1 MGVWTLEAPREGVAL
16 GKPRS
21 CGRNLSIIQM
31 KKFMFA
37 ACAALMSLTMSAQQ
51 NTHAVKA
58 NPLGFFVG
66 QYQLGYEHALNDNFS
81 VQLSAGFIGGTTEGS
96 LTVDSVEV
104 SSEAYKKTGFIAIP
118 EVRWYPG
125 GSACEGF
132 YIAALG
138 RFRSATTVNE
148 TDDVLLERSAN
159 GAAVVLGYQ
168 KATDGYMVD
177 FFIGP
182 QYKVVSSEG
191 SLEAASS
198 FFTSDDPMGV
208 RLGVNV
214 GFGW

>member
-1 MGVWTLEAPREGVAL
+1 MGVVLAAETFQF
-16 GKPRS
+16 
-21 CGRNLSIIQM
+21 IQM

-51 NTHAVKA
+51 NTQAVKT
-58 NPLGFFVG
+58 NPLGFFAG
-66 QYQLGYEHALNDNFS
+66 QYQVAYERALNDNFS
-81 VQLSAGFIGGTTEGS
+81 VQLSAGFIGGTSEGTLVGDSLEITTE
-96 LTVDSVEV
+96 T
-104 SSEAYKKTGFIAIP
+104 YNKTGFIAIP

-148 TDDVLLERSAN
+148 SDDVILERTAN

-168 KATDGYMVD
+168 RATDGYMVD
-177 FFIGP
+177 FFVGP
-182 QYKVVSSEG
+182 QYKAVTSAG
-191 SLEAASS
+191 TLEEASS
-198 FFTSDDPMGV
+198 FFTSDNPMGV
-208 RLGVNV
+208 RVGVNL

>member
-1 MGVWTLEAPREGVAL
+1 MSEHVGVVLAAETFQF
-16 GKPRS
+16 
-21 CGRNLSIIQM
+21 IQM

-51 NTHAVKA
+51 NTQAVKT
-58 NPLGFFVG
+58 NPLGFFAG
-66 QYQLGYEHALNDNFS
+66 QYQVAYERALNDNFS
-81 VQLSAGFIGGTTEGS
+81 VQLSAGFIGGTSEGTLVGDSLEITTE
-96 LTVDSVEV
+96 T
-104 SSEAYKKTGFIAIP
+104 YNKTGFIAIP

-148 TDDVLLERSAN
+148 SDDVILERTAN

-168 KATDGYMVD
+168 RATDGYMVD
-177 FFIGP
+177 FFVGP
-182 QYKVVSSEG
+182 QYKAVTSAG
-191 SLEAASS
+191 TLEEASS
-198 FFTSDDPMGV
+198 FFTSDNPMGV
-208 RLGVNV
+208 RVGVNL

>member
-1 MGVWTLEAPREGVAL
+1 MSEHVGVVLAAETFQF
-16 GKPRS
+16 
-21 CGRNLSIIQM
+21 IQM

-51 NTHAVKA
+51 NTQAVKT
-58 NPLGFFVG
+58 NPLGFFAG
-66 QYQLGYEHALNDNFS
+66 QYQVAYERALNDNFS
-81 VQLSAGFIGGTTEGS
+81 VQLSAGFIGGTSEGTLVSDS
-96 LTVDSVEV
+96 LEV
-104 SSEAYKKTGFIAIP
+104 STETYNKTGFIAIP

-148 TDDVLLERSAN
+148 SDDIILERTAN

-168 KATDGYMVD
+168 RATDGYMVD
-177 FFIGP
+177 FFVGP
-182 QYKVVSSEG
+182 QYKAVTSAG
-191 SLEAASS
+191 TLEEASS
-198 FFTSDDPMGV
+198 FFTSDNPMGV
-208 RLGVNV
+208 RVGVNL

>member
-1 MGVWTLEAPREGVAL
+1 MDAPREGVAL

-51 NTHAVKA
+51 NTHAVKT

-66 QYQLGYEHALNDNFS
+66 QYQFGYEHALNDNFS
-81 VQLSAGFIGGTTEGS
+81 VQLSAGFIGGTSEG
-96 LTVDSVEV
+96 TVSVGDTIT
-104 SSEAYKKTGFIAIP
+104 SSETFKKTGFIAIP

-138 RFRSATTVNE
+138 RFRSATTVDE
-148 TDDVLLERSAN
+148 TDDVILERSAN

-182 QYKVVSSEG
+182 QYKSVSSAG
-191 SLEAASS
+191 TLEEASS
-198 FFTSDDPMGV
+198 LFTSDNPMGV
-208 RLGVNV
+208 RLGVNI

>member
-1 MGVWTLEAPREGVAL
+1 MGVVLAAETFQF
-16 GKPRS
+16 
-21 CGRNLSIIQM
+21 IQM

-51 NTHAVKA
+51 NTQAVKT
-58 NPLGFFVG
+58 NPLGFFAG
-66 QYQLGYEHALNDNFS
+66 QYQVAYERALNDNFS
-81 VQLSAGFIGGTTEGS
+81 VQLSAGFIGGTSEGTLVSDS
-96 LTVDSVEV
+96 LEV
-104 SSEAYKKTGFIAIP
+104 STETYNKTGFIAIP

-148 TDDVLLERSAN
+148 SDDVILERTAN

-168 KATDGYMVD
+168 RATDGYMVD
-177 FFIGP
+177 FFVGP
-182 QYKVVSSEG
+182 QYKAVTSAG
-191 SLEAASS
+191 TLEEASS
-198 FFTSDDPMGV
+198 FFTSDNPMGV
-208 RLGVNV
+208 RVGVNL

>member
-1 MGVWTLEAPREGVAL
+1 
-16 GKPRS
+16 
-21 CGRNLSIIQM
+21 M

-37 ACAALMSLTMSAQQ
+37 ACAALMSLTVSAQQ

-58 NPLGFFVG
+58 NPLGFFVS

-81 VQLSAGFIGGTTEGS
+81 VQLSAGFIGGTTEGT

-168 KATDGYMVD
+168 RATGGYMVD

-182 QYKVVSSEG
+182 QYKVVSSAGE
-191 SLEAASS
+191 LEEASS
-198 FFTSDDPMGV
+198 FFTRDNPMGV
-208 RLGVNV
+208 RLGVNI

>member
-1 MGVWTLEAPREGVAL
+1 MSEHVGVVLAAETFQF
-16 GKPRS
+16 
-21 CGRNLSIIQM
+21 IQM

-51 NTHAVKA
+51 NTQAVKT
-58 NPLGFFVG
+58 NPLGFFAG
-66 QYQLGYEHALNDNFS
+66 QYQVAYERALNDNFS
-81 VQLSAGFIGGTTEGS
+81 VQLSAGFIGGTSEGTLVGDSLEITTE
-96 LTVDSVEV
+96 T
-104 SSEAYKKTGFIAIP
+104 YNKTGLIAIP

-148 TDDVLLERSAN
+148 SDDVILERTAN

-168 KATDGYMVD
+168 RATDGYMVD
-177 FFIGP
+177 FFVGP
-182 QYKVVSSEG
+182 QYKAVTSAG
-191 SLEAASS
+191 TLEEASS

-208 RLGVNV
+208 RVGVNL

>member
-1 MGVWTLEAPREGVAL
+1 MSEHVGVVLAAETFQF
-16 GKPRS
+16 
-21 CGRNLSIIQM
+21 IQM

-51 NTHAVKA
+51 NTQAVKT
-58 NPLGFFVG
+58 NPLGFFAG
-66 QYQLGYEHALNDNFS
+66 QYQVAYERALNDNFS
-81 VQLSAGFIGGTTEGS
+81 VQLSAGFIGGTSEGTLVSDS
-96 LTVDSVEV
+96 LEV
-104 SSEAYKKTGFIAIP
+104 STETYNKTGFIAIP

-148 TDDVLLERSAN
+148 SDDVILERTAN

-168 KATDGYMVD
+168 RATDGYVVD
-177 FFIGP
+177 FLLGP
-182 QYKVVSSEG
+182 QYKAVTSAG
-191 SLEAASS
+191 TLEEASS
-198 FFTSDDPMGV
+198 FFTSDNPMGV
-208 RLGVNV
+208 RVGVNL

>member
-1 MGVWTLEAPREGVAL
+1 MDVVLAAETFQF
-16 GKPRS
+16 
-21 CGRNLSIIQM
+21 IQM

-51 NTHAVKA
+51 NTQAVKT
-58 NPLGFFVG
+58 NPLGFFAG
-66 QYQLGYEHALNDNFS
+66 QYQVAYERALNDNFS
-81 VQLSAGFIGGTTEGS
+81 VQLSAGFIGGTSEGTLVSDSLEISTE
-96 LTVDSVEV
+96 T
-104 SSEAYKKTGFIAIP
+104 YNKTGFIAIP

-148 TDDVLLERSAN
+148 SDDVILERTAN

-168 KATDGYMVD
+168 RATDGYMVD
-177 FFIGP
+177 FFVGP
-182 QYKVVSSEG
+182 QYKAVTSAGE
-191 SLEAASS
+191 LEEASS
-198 FFTSDDPMGV
+198 FFTSDNPMGV
-208 RLGVNV
+208 RVGVNL

>member
-1 MGVWTLEAPREGVAL
+1 MTEHVGVVLAAETFQF
-16 GKPRS
+16 
-21 CGRNLSIIQM
+21 IQM

-51 NTHAVKA
+51 NTQAVKT
-58 NPLGFFVG
+58 NPLGFFAG
-66 QYQLGYEHALNDNFS
+66 QYQVAYERALNDNFS
-81 VQLSAGFIGGTTEGS
+81 VQLSAGFIGGTSEGTLVGDSLEITTE
-96 LTVDSVEV
+96 T
-104 SSEAYKKTGFIAIP
+104 YNKTGFIAIP

-148 TDDVLLERSAN
+148 SDDVILERTAN

-168 KATDGYMVD
+168 RATDGYMVD
-177 FFIGP
+177 FFVGP
-182 QYKVVSSEG
+182 QYKAVTSAG
-191 SLEAASS
+191 TLEEASS
-198 FFTSDDPMGV
+198 FFTSDNPMGV
-208 RLGVNV
+208 RVGVNL

>member
-1 MGVWTLEAPREGVAL
+1 MSEHVDDVLAAETFQF
-16 GKPRS
+16 
-21 CGRNLSIIQM
+21 IQM

-51 NTHAVKA
+51 NTQAVKT
-58 NPLGFFVG
+58 NPLGFFAG
-66 QYQLGYEHALNDNFS
+66 QYQVAYERALNDNFS
-81 VQLSAGFIGGTTEGS
+81 VQLSAGFIGGTSEGTLVSDSLEISTETYS
-96 LTVDSVEV
+96 
-104 SSEAYKKTGFIAIP
+104 KTGFIAIP

-148 TDDVLLERSAN
+148 SDDVILERTAN

-168 KATDGYMVD
+168 RATDGYMVD
-177 FFIGP
+177 FFVGP
-182 QYKVVSSEG
+182 QYKAVTSAG
-191 SLEAASS
+191 TLEEASS
-198 FFTSDDPMGV
+198 FFTSDNPMGV
-208 RLGVNV
+208 RVGVNL

>member
-1 MGVWTLEAPREGVAL
+1 MSEHVGVVLAAETFQF
-16 GKPRS
+16 
-21 CGRNLSIIQM
+21 IQM

-51 NTHAVKA
+51 NTQAVKT
-58 NPLGFFVG
+58 NTLGFFAG
-66 QYQLGYEHALNDNFS
+66 QYQVAYERALNDNFS
-81 VQLSAGFIGGTTEGS
+81 VQLSAGFIGGTSEGTLVSDS
-96 LTVDSVEV
+96 LEV
-104 SSEAYKKTGFIAIP
+104 STETYNKTGFIAIP

-148 TDDVLLERSAN
+148 SDDVILERTAN

-168 KATDGYMVD
+168 RATDGYMVD
-177 FFIGP
+177 FFVGP
-182 QYKVVSSEG
+182 QYKAVTSAG
-191 SLEAASS
+191 TLEEASS
-198 FFTSDDPMGV
+198 FFTSDNPMGV
-208 RLGVNV
+208 RVGVNL